1 MADKQAANLPLLG
14 PFTAKCMEAF
24 KNKPEEQARFKDLTL
39 ADLIIGTVTRKDGV
53 HTADINSTTRNFK
66 APKQSWTPTSVHNK
80 AAFTLTST
88 DTLGNKAALQALKVA
103 GVYAYTAAS
112 GVRVAVVLPTRTG
125 DAAAQLTAAKA
136 AVKDA
141 IIYDIPD
148 VQLVAGAAGTV
159 LVSGDCV
166 LGEIE
171 YVLAAE
177 DPVVVPEGAA
187 MQL

>member
-24 KNKPEEQARFKDLTL
+24 KNKPEEQVHFKDMTL

-66 APKQSWTPTSVHNK
+66 APKQSWTPASVHNK
-80 AAFTLTST
+80 AAFTLTSA
-88 DTLGNKAALQALKVA
+88 DTLANKVALQALKVA
-103 GVYAYTAAS
+103 GVYAYTAVS
-112 GVRVAVVLPTRTG
+112 GVRVAVVLPTHTG
-125 DAAAQLTAAKA
+125 DAPAQLAAAKA
-136 AVKDA
+136 AVKGA

-148 VQLVAGAAGTV
+148 AQLVAGTADTV
-159 LVSGDCV
+159 LVSGDCI

-177 DPVVVPEGAA
+177 DPVVVPEGPT
-187 MQL
+187 MKL